1 MCAKRVA
8 VDARHHLLG
17 RLASISAKELLNGQ
31 KVVVVRC
38 EEICMRGGL
47 VRQKMNLMRFLRK
60 RMNTKPSHGLIQFPA
75 PFNIL
80 WRTIRG
86 CDDSSQRLSEEWQ
99 LSLDLVVL
107 YSEPEQVWDSGWAMN
122 L

>member
-47 VRQKMNLMRFLRK
+47 
-60 RMNTKPSHGLIQFPA
+60 
-75 PFNIL
+75 
-80 WRTIRG
+80 
-86 CDDSSQRLSEEWQ
+86 DDSSQRLSEEWQ
-99 LSLDLVVL
+99 LSLKGHKLVEKIALPWILGLGCPLLRARAGLGQWLGYEFMNITLLCLVNTA
-107 YSEPEQVWDSGWAMN
+107 DSSN
-122 L
+122 CLLTV